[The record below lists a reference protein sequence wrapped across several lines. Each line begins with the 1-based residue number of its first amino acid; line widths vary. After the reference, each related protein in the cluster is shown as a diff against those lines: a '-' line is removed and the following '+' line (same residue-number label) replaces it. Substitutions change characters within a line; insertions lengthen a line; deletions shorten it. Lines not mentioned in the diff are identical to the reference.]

1 SSAGSVFSRTLTR
14 ATAGTCGWAAPSK
27 TCGGRQ
33 QGMRFWRWCTPPR
46 PWRSWSMRMGFIAP
60 VVRARSRGALT
71 CTCGAPPNT
80 HQGSSAA
87 WNPHH
92 VRSRYTEP
100 LMRPQPQDTDF
111 RTRVKTSFSRQAFM
125 ATIGASLE
133 LVEPGEVHIALPFSA
148 HLSQQHG
155 YLHAG
160 ATTAIA
166 DSANGY
172 AALTLA
178 AAD

>member
-1 SSAGSVFSRTLTR
+1 
-14 ATAGTCGWAAPSK
+14 
-27 TCGGRQ
+27 
-33 QGMRFWRWCTPPR
+33 
-46 PWRSWSMRMGFIAP
+46 
-60 VVRARSRGALT
+60 
-71 CTCGAPPNT
+71 
-80 HQGSSAA
+80 
-87 WNPHH
+87 
-92 VRSRYTEP
+92 
-100 LMRPQPQDTDF
+100 MRPEPQDRDF
-111 RTRVKTSFSRQAFM
+111 RTRIKSSFLRQAFM

-133 LVEPGEVHIALPFSA
+133 LVEPGEVHIALPFST

-178 AAD
+178 PADADVLAVEFKINLMAPASAGRS

>member
-1 SSAGSVFSRTLTR
+1 MVPEPQDPDF
-14 ATAGTCGWAAPSK
+14 
-27 TCGGRQ
+27 
-33 QGMRFWRWCTPPR
+33 
-46 PWRSWSMRMGFIAP
+46 
-60 VVRARSRGALT
+60 RAR
-71 CTCGAPPNT
+71 
-80 HQGSSAA
+80 
-87 WNPHH
+87 
-92 VRSRYTEP
+92 
-100 LMRPQPQDTDF
+100 
-111 RTRVKTSFSRQAFM
+111 VKASFSGQAFM

-133 LVEPGEVHIALPFSA
+133 LVEPGEVHIALPFST

-178 AAD
+178 PAGADVLAVEFKINLMAPASAGRFLARGKVLRPGRRLSVCLAEVVALNGADQEVIATMLSTISIRPGGRAA

>member
-1 SSAGSVFSRTLTR
+1 
-14 ATAGTCGWAAPSK
+14 
-27 TCGGRQ
+27 
-33 QGMRFWRWCTPPR
+33 
-46 PWRSWSMRMGFIAP
+46 
-60 VVRARSRGALT
+60 
-71 CTCGAPPNT
+71 
-80 HQGSSAA
+80 
-87 WNPHH
+87 
-92 VRSRYTEP
+92 
-100 LMRPQPQDTDF
+100 MRPEPQDPDF
-111 RTRVKTSFSRQAFM
+111 RTRVKASFSRQAFM

-133 LVEPGEVHIALPFSA
+133 LVEPGEVHIAQPFST

-178 AAD
+178 PADAEVLAVEFKINLMAPASAGRFLVRGRALKPGRPLFVCLAEVVAVNGADNEEFATLLSTMTIRVG